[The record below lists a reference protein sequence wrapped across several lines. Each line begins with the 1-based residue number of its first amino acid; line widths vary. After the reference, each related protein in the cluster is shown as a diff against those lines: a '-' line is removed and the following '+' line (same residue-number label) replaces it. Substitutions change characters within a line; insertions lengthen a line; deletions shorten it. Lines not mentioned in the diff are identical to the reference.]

1 MLHRTLSAL
10 AALLL
15 LPLAVVGQSPEQW
28 TQRVDYEM
36 DITLHADD
44 HQYTGEQTL
53 TYTNNSPDTLRTV
66 YYHLYF
72 NAFRPTSMFAE
83 RHRHLPDPDG
93 RTVPRIFNL
102 GPDEQGWHK
111 VRSLTQ
117 DGQSVDYEITETIM
131 EVDLAEP
138 ILPGESTTFDLA
150 WKAQVPLQTRRS
162 GRDSRGDRIDFTMTQ
177 WFPKLAAYDERG
189 WHANFYVNR
198 EYYAPFG
205 SFDVEITLPT
215 EYTIGATGLLQNPD
229 EIGHGYDIEGNG
241 TWRPADGLPDRDS
254 LTWHFTAE
262 NVHNFAWSA
271 DPDYVHDKVEEDGTT
286 HHILY
291 KPNVAEQWAP
301 LKNDMPEL
309 TAYFNQ
315 EYGDYP
321 YPQMTVAQGGDG
333 GMEYPMFTVVSS
345 YDGPAFEEKSSRRSV
360 LGTTV
365 HEFAHMW
372 YYAALGSNEADY
384 AWMDEGF
391 TTYATAE
398 GMAHL
403 TDGTAS
409 HSPVSLVWLH
419 KQGLYEP
426 FSTPADWFETNTAYG
441 VTSYPGGAHFVDMLG
456 YVMGEDNRDQWL
468 KRYLREREYQHPDP
482 YDLELFA
489 EQESGLM
496 LDWYFYQFTRST
508 RQLDDEID
516 DLKNT
521 QTGDGYEASFTLE
534 REGKIRMPHDVKL
547 TLEDGSTQWVN
558 VPLASMHGHKPVPD
572 DWVVTEPWPWVY
584 PEKTFT
590 VEVPAPAESAELD
603 PNGRTPDVNRL
614 NNSTD
619 FPLKTRFLKAP
630 ESNWSQYELGV
641 RPLAGYAHDFGFG
654 GGLQARGQYFMGDHA
669 LRATVTLW
677 PEVLASSGDDPA
689 LQDNAS
695 VPGVG
700 QLSDNDKGTWVDGL
714 DYEFRYEHPAT
725 TFGARATLEA
735 SAVKHLGVLENQLSL
750 HVPLRSPLANLS
762 ERLRVS
768 ALHQLNPSDR
778 AFGLTRMLD
787 LQLRDDEGNDLG
799 TTSQSLNPWGES
811 HALSARFDY
820 VRQRGLDRVSVFVE
834 VGGALRP
841 YESELADALRP
852 SGSILGPRQPAGSD
866 FDQASRVGLSAQKT
880 SRLGPLTGMANLQM
894 GLGAEGLLPHKRF
907 VLGGRSVEAQWR
919 NDTYRQTSAGF
930 EQPVADAHLV
940 GFGAAGPVAY
950 LRADRP
956 FAPVRTGRNIL
967 AGRLSLGGTP
977 FPNVAPLSPLG
988 LTIFSGLGTTWT
1000 NGDYFA
1006 GFATDD
1012 LVGDAGFGASY
1023 AISEIPHLDRWT
1035 AQSDFLQGLDVV
1047 AKFPVWASDPALIE
1061 SGQDELAFRWLIG
1074 VEL

>member
-1 MLHRTLSAL
+1 MRDRTLFFVVGLLFLVAPAL
-10 AALLL
+10 
-15 LPLAVVGQSPEQW
+15 GQSPESWQ
-28 TQRVDYEM
+28 QRVDYDM

-44 HQYTGEQTL
+44 HKYTGEQTL
-53 TYTNNSPDTLRTV
+53 TYTNNSPDTLHTV

-72 NAFRPTSMFAE
+72 NAFEPGSMFAE

-102 GPDEQGWHK
+102 TPDEQGWHK

-117 DGQSVDYEITETIM
+117 DGQSVEYDVTDTVM
-131 EVDLAEP
+131 RVDLAEP
-138 ILPGESTTFDLA
+138 IPPGASTTFDLS

-162 GRDSRGDRIDFTMTQ
+162 GRDSRGDSIDYTMTQ
-177 WFPKLAAYDERG
+177 WYPKMAEYDERG

-205 SFDVEITLPT
+205 SFDVEITLPA
-215 EYTIGATGLLQNPD
+215 EYTIGATGLLQNPE

-241 TWRPADGLPDRDS
+241 TWRPSDGLPDSDS

-262 NVHNFAWSA
+262 DVHNFAWSA

-291 KPNVAEQWAP
+291 KPSVAEQWEP

-309 TAYFNQ
+309 TAYFNEQ
-315 EYGDYP
+315 YGDYP

-403 TDGTAS
+403 TDGTAN
-409 HSPVSLVWLH
+409 HSPTSLVWLH
-419 KQGLYEP
+419 KQGLYEQ

-441 VTSYPGGAHFVDMLG
+441 VTSYPGGAHLVDMLG

-468 KRYLREREYQHPDP
+468 KRYLRERAYQHPDP

-508 RQLDDEID
+508 RELDDAIG
-516 DLKNT
+516 DLENT
-521 QTGDGYEASFTLE
+521 STGDGYEASFTLE
-534 REGKIRMPHDVKL
+534 RKGKIRMPHDVKL

-558 VPLASMHGHKPVPD
+558 VPIASMHGHKPVPD
-572 DWVVTEPWPWVY
+572 DWIVTDPWPWVD
-584 PEKTFT
+584 PDNRFT
-590 VEVPAPAESAELD
+590 VEVPAPVESATLD
-603 PNGRTPDVNRL
+603 PNERTPDVNRL

-619 FPLKTRFLKAP
+619 FPLKTRFLHAP
-630 ESNWSQYELGV
+630 ESNWSRYELGI

-654 GGLQARGQYFMGDHA
+654 GGVQARGQYFLGEHA

-677 PEVLASSGDDPA
+677 PEVLFSGGDDPA
-689 LQDNAS
+689 LVENNQS
-695 VPGVG
+695 VPIFIQTPDTG
-700 QLSDNDKGTWVDGL
+700 SWFDGL
-714 DYEFRYEHPAT
+714 DYEFSYERAFSPI
-725 TFGARATLEA
+725 GPRATLA
-735 SAVKHLGVLENQLSL
+735 VSAAKHLGVLENRLDLQ
-750 HVPLRSPLANLS
+750 VPLRAPLS
-762 ERLRVS
+762 EVDERLKFS
-768 ALHQLNPSDR
+768 LIQQYNPSDR
-778 AFGLTRMLD
+778 AFGIRRTARSVSSPCVPPTNCPTFPSVT
-787 LQLRDDEGNDLG
+787 EI
-799 TTSQSLNPWGES
+799 TNPWNQA
-811 HALSARFDY
+811 HAVSGRLDYSIARGDK
-820 VRQRGLDRVSVFVE
+820 RVSAFAE
-834 VGGALRP
+834 LGGTLN
-841 YESELADALRP
+841 
-852 SGSILGPRQPAGSD
+852 GAG
-866 FDQASRVGLSAQKT
+866 QASRIGLNTQQTT
-880 SRLGPLTGMANLQM
+880 SLGPLEGRLNFRL
-894 GLGAEGLLPHKRF
+894 GLGADQLLPTKQF
-907 VLGGRSVEAQWR
+907 VLGGRSIEAQWR
-919 NDTYRQTSAGF
+919 NDTYRQTSAAF
-930 EQPVADAHLV
+930 EQPVSDAHLV
-940 GFGAAGPVAY
+940 GFGPSGPVAY
-950 LRADRP
+950 LRS
-956 FAPVRTGRNIL
+956 GRSGLSGENVIS
-967 AGRLSLGGTP
+967 GRFSVEGTP
-977 FPNVAPLSPLG
+977 VPQVNPLSPLN
-988 LTIFSGLGTTWT
+988 LSAFSGLGTVWSR
-1000 NGDYFA
+1000 GAFLS
-1006 GFATDD
+1006 GFTADA
-1012 LVGDAGFGASY
+1012 LVADAGFGARYS
-1023 AISEIPHLDRWT
+1023 ISEIPHLDRWT

-1047 AKFPVWASDPALIE
+1047 AKFPVWASDPGLIE
-1061 SGQDELAFRWLIG
+1061 PNEDELAFRWLIG